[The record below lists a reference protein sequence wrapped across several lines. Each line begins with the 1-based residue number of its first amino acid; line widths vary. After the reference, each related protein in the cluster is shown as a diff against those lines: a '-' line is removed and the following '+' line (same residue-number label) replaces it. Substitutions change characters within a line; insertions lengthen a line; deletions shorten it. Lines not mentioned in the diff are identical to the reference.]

1 MQTEYKINAGIYVG
15 ANPTIRQTVTVKGVM
30 FLKVE
35 AMPLDAKIIGVVQ
48 DGEVIDFVFKPNR
61 IEVHDDLITFLDS
74 RRHNSESGFTAEV
87 SFKRGA
93 ILKVEVK

>member
-1 MQTEYKINAGIYVG
+1 MQTECKINAGIFVG
-15 ANPTIRQTVTVKGVM
+15 ANPPIRQTVTVKGVM
-30 FLKVE
+30 FIKVE

-48 DGEVIDFVFKPNR
+48 GDEVIDFVFKPNR

-74 RRHNSESGFTAEV
+74 HRNSDNGFTAEV